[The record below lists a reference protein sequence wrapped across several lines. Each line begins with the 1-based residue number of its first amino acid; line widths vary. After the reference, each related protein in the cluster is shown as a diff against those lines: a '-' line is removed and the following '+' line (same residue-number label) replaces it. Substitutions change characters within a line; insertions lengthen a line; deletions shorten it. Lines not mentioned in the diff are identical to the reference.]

1 MNKRALLLLVSVLPF
16 SAFLAQA
23 ETVGEALAKCSE
35 TKNSLQRLVCYDR
48 VEKQVN
54 RLSGT
59 QAGIPVAIPSNTPTV
74 ASERRR
80 EAPVSQA
87 PAPKDE
93 QFGLEHKVKTETL
106 ADTFAGTVTK
116 ITKTARGKL
125 ILTFDNG
132 TVWQQTIDT
141 TLKVK
146 EGETVLIERGVLG
159 AFFLKKEG
167 LNTRMKV
174 KRVK

>member
-80 EAPVSQA
+80 EVPVSQA
-87 PAPKDE
+87 PAPKGE
-93 QFGLEHKVKTETL
+93 QFGLEHTEKL
-106 ADTFAGTVTK
+106 ADSFTGTINK
-116 ITKTARGKL
+116 ITKTARGNL
-125 ILTFDNG
+125 ILTFNDG
-132 TVWQQTIDT
+132 SVWQQTT
-141 TLKVK
+141 STELKLK
-146 EGETVLIERGVLG
+146 EDETVMIQRGMMG
-159 AFFLKKEG
+159 AFYMKKEG
-167 LNTRMKV
+167 HNKRMKV